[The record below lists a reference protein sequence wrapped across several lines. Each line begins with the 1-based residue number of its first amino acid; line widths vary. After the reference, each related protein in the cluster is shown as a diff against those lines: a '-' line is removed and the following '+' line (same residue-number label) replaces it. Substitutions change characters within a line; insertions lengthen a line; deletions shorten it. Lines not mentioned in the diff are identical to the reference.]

1 MVPRR
6 VPGRERV
13 VHESWP
19 GIHRRMASEP
29 DPVDGL
35 WTTPT
40 APVNRAGG

>member
-13 VHESWP
+13 VHESGP
-19 GIHRRMASEP
+19 GVHRRPASEP
-29 DPVDGL
+29 DSVDGL

-40 APVNRAGG
+40 ETVNRAGG